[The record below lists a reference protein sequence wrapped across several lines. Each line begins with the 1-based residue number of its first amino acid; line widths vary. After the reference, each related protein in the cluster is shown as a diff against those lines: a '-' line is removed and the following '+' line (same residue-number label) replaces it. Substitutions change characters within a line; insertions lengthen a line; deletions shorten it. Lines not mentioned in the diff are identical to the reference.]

1 MSGPVV
7 VARNRCLSLLLS
19 EIKETPSKQ
28 ITAVHSGGTVVAV
41 TYGVPVITHCHSQL
55 STVKGVE
62 KVVSLHVTKAY
73 RGSRITT
80 PPILYISMPFHSQI
94 TKCCPRYSD

>member
-7 VARNRCLSLLLS
+7 VARNRCLWLLLS
-19 EIKETPSKQ
+19 QTMETPSKQ
-28 ITAVHSGGTVVAV
+28 ITAVHSGGTVFAA

-55 STVKGVE
+55 STVKGTD
-62 KVVSLHVTKAY
+62 KVVPLHVMKAY

-80 PPILYISMPFHSQI
+80 PPILYISMPFHSQF